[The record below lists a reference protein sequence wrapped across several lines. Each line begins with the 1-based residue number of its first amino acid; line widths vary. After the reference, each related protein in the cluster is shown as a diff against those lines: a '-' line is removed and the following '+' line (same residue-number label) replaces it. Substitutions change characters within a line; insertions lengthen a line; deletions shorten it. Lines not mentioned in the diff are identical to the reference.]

1 MKSNYIYSF
10 ILFIHYLLAIHL
22 VSRQLDEIGLGM
34 TISEAKMKE
43 LQERYAMFEEVR
55 EKMKNFQA
63 VFQIAEE
70 KVSLSEKL
78 GELIKTSLRDLAAD
92 LEFVKTYWQGFLS
105 KLQGLKELSTSQEDI
120 SQKAKKLAEDT
131 VPMFEE
137 WKRVAEQPLKLVI
150 RNPYL

>member
-1 MKSNYIYSF
+1 M
-10 ILFIHYLLAIHL
+10 
-22 VSRQLDEIGLGM
+22 G
-34 TISEAKMKE
+34 ISISVAEMKE

-55 EKMKNFQA
+55 KKMKNFRA

-105 KLQGLKELSTSQEDI
+105 KLQGLKEFSTSQEDI
-120 SQKAKKLAEDT
+120 SQKAKKLAEDM

-150 RNPYL
+150 GNPDL